1 MPKSAA
7 HALTWCPDTS
17 TYTVRDPEH
26 DSTLA
31 VIFGDALMLT
41 SGSQEWFAWLAGIP
55 SFAFEGRAGR
65 FTARRE
71 TKQRGERYWIA
82 YQRAGG
88 KLLKRYLGRTGDL
101 TAEKLEA
108 TARSMHARPA
118 SPACTDVP
126 AAAPPT
132 PTIVP
137 HAWKLIPGQVM
148 DIDIGKAPKAPP
160 YDDTFWLPDRSHF
173 PLVQPTKERCTIHPT
188 ARWLLRD
195 PSGQAWCTHPTC
207 WRRYNL
213 MRLGG
218 LINYHCLLGCDRDTV
233 IAAGAESWA
242 IYANKKDDAHI
253 EFSLRQAI
261 LYCMNLD
268 LQLPDL
274 SEDVCLH
281 ALLYD
286 AWK

>member
-1 MPKSAA
+1 MFI
-7 HALTWCPDTS
+7 
-17 TYTVRDPEH
+17 PE
-26 DSTLA
+26 
-31 VIFGDALMLT
+31 
-41 SGSQEWFAWLAGIP
+41 SQEWFAWLASIP

-71 TKQRGERYWIA
+71 MKQRGESYWIA
-82 YQRAGG
+82 YQRADG
-88 KLLKRYLGRTGDL
+88 KLLKRYLGRTSDL

-118 SPACTDVP
+118 SPK
-126 AAAPPT
+126 
-132 PTIVP
+132 PTIAS
-137 HAWKLIPGQVM
+137 HAWELIPGQVM
-148 DIDIGKAPKAPP
+148 AIDIGKAPKAPP

-173 PLVQPTKERCTIHPT
+173 PLVQPTKERCPIHPT
-188 ARWLLRD
+188 TRWLLRD

-207 WRRYNL
+207 WRRYTL

-218 LINYHCLLGCDRDTV
+218 LINYHHLLGCDRDTF

-242 IYANKKDDAHI
+242 TYANKQDDAHI

-261 LYCMNLD
+261 MYCMNLD
-268 LQLPDL
+268 LQLPDM
-274 SEDVCLH
+274 SDDARLH
-281 ALLYD
+281 APLYD